1 MHRIDTDTAQ
11 ADKFGAGKNGFTGG
25 NPQTGRLPTAL
36 DEDFFDAVQEE
47 LCSVIE
53 GAGIAPVKGSNGQV
67 LAALKALLQPLSD
80 NLSAFAGLTGAADR
94 LAYFTAAKTLAVTP
108 LTAVGRNIISKATVA
123 EVLAYLGVGDGALMP
138 IGAPVPWPLSTP
150 PSGWMICNG
159 SSFSGAVYPKLALAY
174 PGLVLPDLRGEF
186 IRGWDNGRGVDS
198 GRVLMSSQGDAMRNF
213 VSTIEQ
219 TSGYSL
225 LWTAIPLV
233 TGAFSID
240 SVNSNF
246 ANTAVSTG
254 ARPRKIT
261 LDPSKVVPT
270 ASENRPRNVAF
281 NYIVRSV

>member
-67 LAALKALLQPLSD
+67 LAALKALLQPLND

-123 EVLAYLGVGDGALMP
+123 EVLAYLGIGDGSLIP
-138 IGAPVPWPLSTP
+138 VGVPVPYFSATP
-150 PSGWMICNG
+150 PSGWLKCNG
-159 SSFSGAVYPKLALAY
+159 ASFSAAAYPKLAAAY
-174 PGLVLPDLRGEF
+174 PSLVLPDMRGEF
-186 IRGWDNGRGVDS
+186 IRGWDDGRGVDS
-198 GRVLMSSQGDAMRNF
+198 GRKLLSPQDASSVGYYAGNANGSVFNSILNPDSSYIANPNWAQLATTMNG
-213 VSTIEQ
+213 SIGQ
-219 TSGYSL
+219 TNY
-225 LWTAIPLV
+225 
-233 TGAFSID
+233 
-240 SVNSNF
+240 
-246 ANTAVSTG
+246 AV
-254 ARPRKIT
+254 
-261 LDPSKVVPT
+261 
-270 ASENRPRNVAF
+270 RPRNVAF
-281 NYIVRSV
+281 NYIIKAA